1 MSYLAPLAVVALLLA
16 GCVETGR
23 TAGGPPPKAMTD
35 STVIVT
41 DSTTIVVNYPLSQ
54 LPMSDP
60 VRMQTT
66 FALSHL
72 ASPEARRACSA
83 EEIEFTNL
91 SIILYAVRDE
101 EWRTSPWTAKQKREV
116 ERLQQRWRVLGGDGR
131 TVSPTCQRV
140 IARL

>member
-1 MSYLAPLAVVALLLA
+1 MSYVAPLAVVALLLA

-23 TAGGPPPKAMTD
+23 TAGGPPPKVMTG
-35 STVIVT
+35 STV
-41 DSTTIVVNYPLSQ
+41 IVVNYPLSQ

-83 EEIEFTNL
+83 EELEFANL

-101 EWRTSPWTAKQKREV
+101 EWRTSPWTEKQKREV
-116 ERLQQRWRVLGGDGR
+116 ERLQHRWRTLGGDAR
-131 TVSPTCQRV
+131 TVSKDCQKFV
-140 IARL
+140 ARL